1 MKNTTI
7 KFEVEGIGTINV
19 SATMKGASKGIKQ
32 FNLPHYMYNL
42 KIWSEHGKM
51 SVTFHDSA
59 WNFAHNVK
67 KLNEEDLRCA
77 LDCILGDISMY
88 LNDEIRGCYDEY
100 EEASL
105 LKQVEIG
112 CRREYE
118 KFIAVV
124 GGEENVWTAIQS
136 LLDQFINLSLDKLD

>member
-19 SATMKGASKGIKQ
+19 SSSMRGESKGTKQ
-32 FNLPHYMYNL
+32 FNLPHYIFNL

-67 KLNEEDLRCA
+67 KLNEEDLRTA
-77 LDCILGDISMY
+77 LDCVLGDISMY
-88 LNDEIRGCYDEY
+88 INDEIRGCYDEY

-124 GGEENVWTAIQS
+124 GGEKNVLTAIQS
-136 LLDQFINLSLDKLD
+136 LSDQLINLSLTKLD

>member
-7 KFEVEGIGTINV
+7 KFEVEGIGIINV
-19 SATMKGASKGIKQ
+19 SATMKGESNGNKQ

-59 WNFAHNVK
+59 WNYSHNVK
-67 KLNEEDLRCA
+67 KLNEEALRGA

-105 LKQVEIG
+105 LKQVENG

-118 KFIAVV
+118 KFMAVV
-124 GGEENVWTAIQS
+124 GGDKNVWTAIQS
-136 LLDQFINLSLDKLD
+136 LSEQINANE

>member
-7 KFEVEGIGTINV
+7 KFEVAGIGTINV
-19 SATMKGASKGIKQ
+19 SATMKGESK
-32 FNLPHYMYNL
+32 NY
-42 KIWSEHGKM
+42 S
-51 SVTFHDSA
+51 HD
-59 WNFAHNVK
+59 VK
-67 KLNEEDLRCA
+67 KLNEEALRGA

-105 LKQVEIG
+105 LKRVENG

-118 KFIAVV
+118 KFMVVV
-124 GGEENVWTAIQS
+124 GGDENVWTAIQS
-136 LLDQFINLSLDKLD
+136 LSEQINAND

>member
-7 KFEVEGIGTINV
+7 KFELEGIGTINV
-19 SATMKGASKGIKQ
+19 SATMKGASKGTKQ

-59 WNFAHNVK
+59 WNYSNGVK
-67 KLNEEDLRCA
+67 HLDADALSGA
-77 LDCILGDISMY
+77 LDCILTDISMY

-105 LKQVEIG
+105 LKRVENG

-118 KFIAVV
+118 KFMVVV
-124 GGEENVWTAIQS
+124 GGDENVWTAIQS
-136 LLDQFINLSLDKLD
+136 LSEQINAND